1 MQFICHLYK
10 SYFTLLPA
18 KPLLVSSLPLQ
29 PPGLP
34 ILYISVLNLWSPVR
48 MAPVDRLGPYC
59 YISNRPLTNRGGTL
73 LYRIYTMLTKPD
85 YLTIVFPKTFSEV
98 HHESILSACNH
109 FLSYIRLSAITFA
122 TPRNFYS
129 YTYDIL
135 DNWGRVVG
143 FLAWGGN
150 GGTICIS
157 LSGVACSRLS
167 RVDFYIISEWLQAFD
182 GSISRLDLAFDFD
195 GLFHV
200 EHTKAE
206 YGLYDYPSVF
216 HPNSSA
222 PSRSLRLINDLG
234 SNKGCTLYIG
244 SRESST
250 FTRLYEKGKQLGNP
264 TSTWL
269 RLETEFRGSNCY
281 VPINAL
287 VNPDYYFAA
296 VSYRHAALLDIVLSS
311 ESPRIHSRKR
321 ALTDSSAHILE
332 HIRQSYGQYINV
344 LRGLHSDS
352 ELLDLIQ
359 RDGIPARL
367 RKL

>member
-1 MQFICHLYK
+1 
-10 SYFTLLPA
+10 
-18 KPLLVSSLPLQ
+18 
-29 PPGLP
+29 
-34 ILYISVLNLWSPVR
+34 
-48 MAPVDRLGPYC
+48 
-59 YISNRPLTNRGGTL
+59 
-73 LYRIYTMLTKPD
+73 MLTKPD

-98 HHESILSACNH
+98 HHESILQASNH
-109 FLSYIRLSAITFA
+109 FLSFLRLSAVTFS

-135 DNWGRVVG
+135 DNWNRPVG

-167 RVDFYIISEWLQAFD
+167 RVDFYIVREWLESFS
-182 GSISRLDLAFDFD
+182 GSISRLDLALDFD

-206 YGLYDYPSVF
+206 YGLYDCPSILM
-216 HPNSSA
+216 PNGGNGK
-222 PSRSLRLINDLG
+222 RSLRLINDLG

-244 SRESST
+244 SRDSST

-264 TSTWL
+264 SSTWL
-269 RLETEFRGSNCY
+269 RLETEFRGSNCH
-281 VPINAL
+281 VSINAL
-287 VNPDYYFAA
+287 VNPDYYFAS

-311 ESPRIHSRKR
+311 ESPRIYARKR
-321 ALTDSSAHILE
+321 AVSDSSAHILE
-332 HIRQSYGQYINV
+332 HIRKSYGQYINV

-352 ELLDLIQ
+352 DLLDLIQ